1 MPTWNSV
8 FQEMRQELNK
18 TANNEIYKCNLT
30 SQSVTKDK
38 LIHWLETVCFLV
50 EECQAVYSC
59 FVGGAESPRKTALTI
74 VIEKEIRAT
83 QDSCYEVYKS
93 CAF

>member
-1 MPTWNSV
+1 MHQIVEARNSV

-38 LIHWLETVCFLV
+38 LIHWLETVCSLV

-59 FVGGAESPRKTALTI
+59 FVGGAESPQKYCSNNCDRKGN
-74 VIEKEIRAT
+74 
-83 QDSCYEVYKS
+83 KS
-93 CAF
+93 HTGFML